1 MPRTFEKFVLV
12 FICFWC
18 TAFISGCHSGPNYV
32 PVASRPQ
39 PPGIK
44 IDYHIVRSGE
54 TLYSIAWLYN
64 MDFRELASTNSIAAP
79 YLINPKQKLS
89 LRLQPKEKIALQK
102 QLAIAP
108 KKREVSIKKVISVP
122 KAPKSRVAQTKMGN
136 PGNWH
141 WPTTGPI
148 IREFSLDRN
157 VNKGIDLGGK
167 LGEAVSS
174 AGDGTVV
181 YAGNGIL
188 GYGNLIIVKHN
199 QEFLSAYAHNSRIL
213 VEEGTNVKV
222 GQVIAE
228 IGSSGTDR
236 NKLHF
241 EVRREGK
248 PVNPLYYLPR
258 R

>member
-1 MPRTFEKFVLV
+1 
-12 FICFWC
+12 
-18 TAFISGCHSGPNYV
+18 
-32 PVASRPQ
+32 
-39 PPGIK
+39 
-44 IDYHIVRSGE
+44 
-54 TLYSIAWLYN
+54 
-64 MDFRELASTNSIAAP
+64 
-79 YLINPKQKLS
+79 
-89 LRLQPKEKIALQK
+89 
-102 QLAIAP
+102 
-108 KKREVSIKKVISVP
+108 
-122 KAPKSRVAQTKMGN
+122 MGN

-148 IREFSLDRN
+148 IKAFSLNRN

-188 GYGNLIIVKHN
+188 GYGNLIIIKHN
-199 QEFLSAYAHNSRIL
+199 QEFLSAYAHNSRVL